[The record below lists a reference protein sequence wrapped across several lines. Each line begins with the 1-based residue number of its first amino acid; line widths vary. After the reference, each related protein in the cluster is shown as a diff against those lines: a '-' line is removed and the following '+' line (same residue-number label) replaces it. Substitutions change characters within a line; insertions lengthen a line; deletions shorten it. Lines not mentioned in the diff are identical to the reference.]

1 MDLSIRSTVAEEDI
15 IESQVALK
23 HLLKLAIELSSEH
36 DTDRLLEHILESAIA
51 LSNAE
56 GGTIY
61 SVSEDAQLKF
71 ATLINEPL
79 GLHMGG
85 TSGKEIPFPA
95 IPIYL
100 EDGSPNESAL
110 VALAAAKKDVIRID
124 DVYDC
129 TDYDLSAARAMDK
142 KTGYHTQSVLTVP
155 MANHERDLNGVLQLI
170 NPRSKD
176 KVVRFSSDL
185 VELICSMSS
194 LAAVAL
200 TNRQLIDDMET
211 LFQAFTRLIAK
222 AIDEKSPYTGGHCRR
237 VPELTM
243 MIADA
248 VHDAQSGPMA
258 EFIMTA
264 ADRHE
269 LSLAGWLHDCGKIA
283 IPEYVMDKAT
293 KLHSVYD
300 RIELVIAKIEIA
312 KRDIELD
319 YTKQIIKAEM
329 LDQQQKAN
337 SLKEELQRA
346 LQALG
351 DESEFLSRANIGGEF
366 MKDADQQRVQSLADN
381 YQVSVAGCE
390 QPLLSKEEVYNLS
403 IARGTLT
410 AEERVVINKHMDIT
424 LEMLEALPFPKHLKR
439 VPEFAGG
446 HHEKMD
452 GTGYPKGLT
461 REQMSVPARIMAI
474 ADIFEALTAADRPYK
489 DAKPLSECL
498 FIMGKMKLGDH
509 IDPDLFDVFVSSG
522 VYLEYAR
529 QYLKPEQIDEVD
541 IDKIPGYNKS
551 EG

>member
-170 NPRSKD
+170 NPRCKD

-243 MIADA
+243 MIASA
-248 VHDAQSGPMA
+248 VHEAKTGPMA
-258 EFIMTA
+258 DFKMTA

-312 KRDIELD
+312 KRDIELEF
-319 YTKQIIKAEM
+319 TKRIMKAEA
-329 LDQQQKAN
+329 LDQQQIVKT
-337 SLKEELQRA
+337 LKMELQ
-346 LQALG
+346 QALDKLE
-351 DESEFLSRANIGGEF
+351 DECAFLARANIGGEF
-366 MKDADQQRVQSLADN
+366 MKEADQQRVQSLADN
-381 YQVSVAGCE
+381 YNVVIDGLA
-390 QPLLSKEEVYNLS
+390 QPLLSQEEVYNLS

-410 AEERVVINKHMDIT
+410 TEERLVINKHMDIT
-424 LEMLEALPFPKHLKR
+424 LEMLEALPFPKHLRR

-522 VYLEYAR
+522 VYLDYAN
-529 QYLKPEQIDEVD
+529 QYLKPEQIDEID
-541 IDKIPGYNKS
+541 TDKIPGYNKP
-551 EG
+551 

>member
-1 MDLSIRSTVAEEDI
+1 MDLSIPKTVTEEVL
-15 IESQVALK
+15 IESNVALK
-23 HLLKLAIELSSEH
+23 HLLKLATELSAEH

-61 SVSEDAQLKF
+61 SVFESNQLSF

-79 GLHMGG
+79 GMHMGG
-85 TSGKEIPFPA
+85 TSGTDIPFPA

-100 EDGSPNESAL
+100 KNGQPNESAL
-110 VALAAAKKDVIRID
+110 VALAAAKKELIRID

-129 TDYDLSAARAMDK
+129 TAYDLSAARAMDK

-155 MANHERDLNGVLQLI
+155 MANHESDLNGVLQLI
-170 NPRSKD
+170 NPRSNG
-176 KVVRFSSDL
+176 KVVPFSKGL
-185 VELICSMSS
+185 VELICSITS
-194 LAAVAL
+194 LAAVAI

-243 MIADA
+243 MIAEA
-248 VHDAQSGPMA
+248 VHNANEGPMA
-258 EFIMTA
+258 DFKMDQ

-300 RIELVIAKIEIA
+300 KIDFVVAKIEIA
-312 KRDIELD
+312 KRDVELE
-319 YTKQIIKAEM
+319 YIKEITRAEV
-329 LDQQQKAN
+329 LDQQEKVTCLKKELDQKLAEMEQE
-337 SLKEELQRA
+337 SAFLQK
-346 LQALG
+346 
-351 DESEFLSRANIGGEF
+351 ANIGGEF
-366 MKDADQQRVQSLADN
+366 MRDEDQQRVQALADN
-381 YQVSVAGCE
+381 YQVEIASIK
-390 QPLLSKEEVYNLS
+390 QPLLSDEEVYNLS

-410 AEERVVINKHMDIT
+410 KEERLVINKHMDIT
-424 LEMLEALPFPKHLKR
+424 LEMLEALPFPKHLRR

-522 VYLEYAR
+522 VYLEYAQ
-529 QYLKPEQIDEVD
+529 QYLKPEQIDQVD
-541 IDKIPGYNKS
+541 VTKIPGFEPN
-551 EG
+551 